1 MLLGQSKSRRGL
13 IIVCCIL
20 AFMLLAGCGSQK
32 KQSAGQNTGAKF
44 PSKEITIICGSK
56 AGAPIDVMARQ
67 VASRLEK
74 ILGKPVVVE
83 NRTGGTQAEALSALR
98 SKPADGHTLVT
109 VTPTTLQVLNTTLKD
124 KFKFEDFLWLS
135 QVNAEPYALVVKG
148 DSQFNTVKD
157 LTAYAKSNPGK
168 IKVGGYGTGSSHH
181 LAFLEMIEL
190 AGVKMA
196 WMPFEGA
203 PEALAQVLG
212 GHIDVAHTTPSLALG
227 HIKAGTVK
235 VVGITDKER
244 LSLLPNTPTLKEQ
257 GVDQVLFQW
266 RGLIAKAGTPPEVQE
281 KLLAA
286 LQQVYD
292 DPSFQQ
298 YLTDGQQKR
307 GQYSGPAF
315 EKYAREEFE
324 VAKKRLSQLGL
335 SK

>member
-1 MLLGQSKSRRGL
+1 MFLSKRNVKL
-13 IIVCCIL
+13 ATLFCCIL
-20 AFMLLAGCGSQK
+20 AVVLLSACSSQK
-32 KQSAGQNTGAKF
+32 KQPAGQNTGAKF

-74 ILGKPVVVE
+74 ILGKPVIVE

-124 KFKFEDFLWLS
+124 KFKFEDFIWLS

-148 DSQFNTVKD
+148 DSPFNNIQD
-157 LTAYAKSNPGK
+157 LMAFAKSNPGK

-181 LAFLEMIEL
+181 LAFLEMIDL

-212 GHIDVAHTTPSLALG
+212 GHIDVAHTTPSLAIG
-227 HIKAGTVK
+227 HINAGTIK

-244 LSLLPNTPTLKEQ
+244 LEMIPNTPTLKEQ
-257 GVDQVLFQW
+257 GVDQVLYQW

-292 DPSFQQ
+292 DPSFQK
-298 YLTDGQQKR
+298 YLTDGQQKK

-315 EKYAREEFE
+315 EKFAREEYE